1 MNESSRR
8 RFLGVAGTGAV
19 AAGAAVAIPSTAF
32 AGSVRRKDSATE
44 AVVAHISDPA
54 SGQMS
59 LFVGEREVVVRD
71 RDLVNRL
78 LNAARS

>member
-1 MNESSRR
+1 
-8 RFLGVAGTGAV
+8 
-19 AAGAAVAIPSTAF
+19 
-32 AGSVRRKDSATE
+32 
-44 AVVAHISDPA
+44 
-54 SGQMS
+54 MS